1 MGVNLM
7 VLINYQKIKDYVKK
21 SRYRDEFRGL
31 KPGSRGFDAKWKAIA
46 ERNPKRFEADQHQ
59 YIEEAYYNPMKSK
72 LKQHGVN
79 IDKMGPGVKDMVWST
94 SVQYGP
100 YSSVILKSIRGKDIN
115 HMTESQFIRQVQR
128 YKKNTVDSYF
138 KSSTSRYKKG
148 IAKRAVEEEATLL
161 KTNQN
166 YN

>member
-1 MGVNLM
+1 M
-7 VLINYQKIKDYVKK
+7 KK

-79 IDKMGPGVKDMVWST
+79 IDYDGPWRKRYGLVYFCT
-94 SVQYGP
+94 IRSV
-100 YSSVILKSIRGKDIN
+100 
-115 HMTESQFIRQVQR
+115 
-128 YKKNTVDSYF
+128 
-138 KSSTSRYKKG
+138 
-148 IAKRAVEEEATLL
+148 
-161 KTNQN
+161 
-166 YN
+166 